1 MAISEELQRRI
12 SSLTGE
18 ETPRQQGMMMSADG
32 QRPFADISLPES
44 LSRRQPDLGIYQ
56 NQDIKEILTDFRT
69 QASAGN
75 AREASEA
82 YIPRLEEMTGMNRN
96 DPDFRAML
104 RGAGLTGGS
113 GGRMS
118 EQDMNMMIAQQGARQ
133 GISPVEQ
140 RAMAFTSYLNTT
152 DRTAPEEVV
161 NNYAMGNMSFDDA
174 IQLSQPIQVIDE
186 VTVTGQ
192 MPETGQMSQAE
203 GERLKMDIFD
213 SIRQRLGGRMT
224 EREGQRLQE
233 AMFGNDN
240 SAVSNEKLMEL
251 QKALQELEAQ
261 RQMTN
266 DPEEKELLGRMIEN
280 TTTKALAPQADLV
293 DQLSQGAGEDDMM
306 AHVRSGDIN
315 VSREMLENNPQL
327 EDMIEQAAIEVGIDP
342 ESMVYGTGIASLNE
356 FTGAEQHGF
365 LKKVAKGIKKVA
377 KVIAPVAAVVPG
389 PWQAPA
395 IAYNRGRAVV
405 NIAKGKGGIGDLM
418 TAAGGFGGDSK
429 IGKFIGDSKI
439 GKAFGESKIGQ
450 FFGAG
455 EGGSGFFNPAEGT
468 KGIFG
473 GSIGP
478 SFRKGIGGLFGGGE
492 GGSGFFNPAEDATGI
507 FGGSIGPAFRRGI
520 GGLFGGGGLPQPVQ
534 GEGGELIYQDAEGN
548 VITQQ
553 EYEQLASQQGRFFGR
568 KTPQLIKSVGD
579 AFGFGG
585 ASGLRDVY
593 GGDVMTDSQGNPIID
608 PTTGQPMRSGFLR
621 NAQGGLS
628 GMGMLGIGALATGLG
643 KLAYEDT
650 KKDKGVQLT
659 PLNTMNAAGRYN
671 LEAEIARRMGQRAPN
686 PTEFGLLPANTM
698 PQLSGGQP
706 REMMYGGAVEDLEG
720 GMARGMQ
727 EGGEVQYPNKGL
739 ESLARVAPDVV
750 KRMGYNMG
758 GYVMPMAYAKG
769 GNVAIEDFDRM
780 NGQINGEG
788 TETSDDVPAML
799 SDGEFVMTG
808 QAVRGAGSYNMN
820 NESGIITLSPT
831 GAPSRD
837 GGTDL
842 MYQLMEAFS
851 SQARPA

>member
-12 SSLTGE
+12 SGLTGE
-18 ETPRQQGMMMSADG
+18 MTPNA
-32 QRPFADISLPES
+32 
-44 LSRRQPDLGIYQ
+44 GI
-56 NQDIKEILTDFRT
+56 TDV
-69 QASAGN
+69 Q
-75 AREASEA
+75 
-82 YIPRLEEMTGMNRN
+82 
-96 DPDFRAML
+96 
-104 RGAGLTGGS
+104 GAGQVS
-113 GGRMS
+113 D
-118 EQDMNMMIAQQGARQ
+118 QDMNMMIAQQGARQ

-140 RAMAFTSYLNTT
+140 RAMAFASYLDTT
-152 DRTAPEEVV
+152 DRTAPEEVI
-161 NNYAMGNMSFDDA
+161 NNYAIGNISFDDA

-186 VTVTGQ
+186 VTATGQ
-192 MPETGQMSQAE
+192 MEDMSPTRGAVGSGMLTPLDRAKVSVMQP
-203 GERLKMDIFD
+203 
-213 SIRQRLGGRMT
+213 MT
-224 EREGQRLQE
+224 DMGIYEP
-233 AMFGNDN
+233 
-240 SAVSNEKLMEL
+240 SASDTKLMEL
-251 QKALQELEAQ
+251 QKALQELEAR

-266 DPEEKELLGRMIEN
+266 DPEEKELLSRMIEN

-327 EDMIEQAAIEVGIDP
+327 EDMIEQAALEVGIDP

-356 FTGAEQHGF
+356 VTGAEQHGF
-365 LKKVAKGIKKVA
+365 IKKIAKGIKKVA
-377 KVIAPVAAVVPG
+377 KVIAPVAAIVPG

-405 NIAKGKGGIGDLM
+405 NIAKGEGGIGDLM

-450 FFGAG
+450 FFGRTPGINPSAATTAG
-455 EGGSGFFNPAEGT
+455 GGISDLLGRAKEFILPGADK
-468 KGIFG
+468 KGLFKNIAG
-473 GSIGP
+473 
-478 SFRKGIGGLFGGGE
+478 GIGKL
-492 GGSGFFNPAEDATGI
+492 
-507 FGGSIGPAFRRGI
+507 
-520 GGLFGGGGLPQPVQ
+520 LGGGGLPQPVQ

-593 GGDVMTDSQGNPIID
+593 GGDVMTDSEGNPIID
-608 PTTGQPMRSGFLR
+608 PTTGQPMRSGFMR

-659 PLNTMNAAGRYN
+659 PLTTMNAAGRYN

-698 PQLSGGQP
+698 PQLSGG
-706 REMMYGGAVEDLEG
+706 REQV
-720 GMARGMQ
+720 MAAAK
-727 EGGEVQYPNKGL
+727 GGEVQYPNKGL
-739 ESLARVAPDVV
+739 ESLAKVAPDVV

-758 GYVMPMAYAKG
+758 GYVMPMAYAEG
-769 GNVAIEDFDRM
+769 GNVAIEDFERM

-808 QAVRGAGSYNMN
+808 QAVRGAGSYDMKND
-820 NESGIITLSPT
+820 SGIITLSPT

>member
-18 ETPRQQGMMMSADG
+18 MTPNAGMTDVQEAGQMSD
-32 QRPFADISLPES
+32 
-44 LSRRQPDLGIYQ
+44 
-56 NQDIKEILTDFRT
+56 
-69 QASAGN
+69 
-75 AREASEA
+75 
-82 YIPRLEEMTGMNRN
+82 
-96 DPDFRAML
+96 
-104 RGAGLTGGS
+104 
-113 GGRMS
+113 
-118 EQDMNMMIAQQGARQ
+118 QDMNMMMANQGARQ

-140 RAMAFTSYLNTT
+140 RAMAFTSYLDTT

-186 VTVTGQ
+186 VVVTGQ
-192 MPETGQMSQAE
+192 MPDMAQEQRQVMAAGMTTPVGGGAISNAE
-203 GERLKMDIFD
+203 MGLMQPSAGGTDAKM
-213 SIRQRLGGRMT
+213 
-224 EREGQRLQE
+224 
-233 AMFGNDN
+233 
-240 SAVSNEKLMEL
+240 MEL
-251 QKALQELEAQ
+251 QQALQVLQE
-261 RQMTN
+261 QMNMTS

-280 TTTKALAPQADLV
+280 ATTKAFAPQADLV

-315 VSREMLENNPQL
+315 VSREMIENNPAL
-327 EDMIEQAAIEVGIDP
+327 EDAIEGAALEVGIDP

-356 FTGAEQHGF
+356 VTGAEQHGF
-365 LKKVAKGIKKVA
+365 FKKIIKGVGKVVKKVA
-377 KVIAPVAAVVPG
+377 PVAMLIPG
-389 PWQAPA
+389 VGTAL
-395 IAYNRGRAVV
+395 GGVL
-405 NIAKGKGGIGDLM
+405 GGIGGLA
-418 TAAGGFGGDSK
+418 TKIPGIGGALGSIGSTVAGGIANLGIPGISSIAGGTAGGFGG
-429 IGKFIGDSKI
+429 IGEALTT
-439 GKAFGESKIGQ
+439 KAGLLGGGMFGETGSMY
-450 FFGAG
+450 AG
-455 EGGSGFFNPAEGT
+455 GPEAGKGLANRLGMGSGTPAQVAQTQLDNMTPEEIAANPTIVEQLKQTAAS
-468 KGIFG
+468 
-473 GSIGP
+473 SIMNKLP
-478 SFRKGIGGLFGGGE
+478 SFT
-492 GGSGFFNPAEDATGI
+492 NPQ
-507 FGGSIGPAFRRGI
+507 S
-520 GGLFGGGGLPQPVQ
+520 
-534 GEGGELIYQDAEGN
+534 
-548 VITQQ
+548 
-553 EYEQLASQQGRFFGR
+553 
-568 KTPQLIKSVGD
+568 
-579 AFGFGG
+579 
-585 ASGLRDVY
+585 
-593 GGDVMTDSQGNPIID
+593 
-608 PTTGQPMRSGFLR
+608 
-621 NAQGGLS
+621 GGLS

-671 LEAEIARRMGQRAPN
+671 LEAEIARRMGQQAPN
-686 PTEFGLLPANTM
+686 PTEFGLLPANTL

-706 REMMYGGAVEDLEG
+706 RLEEQV
-720 GMARGMQ
+720 MAAAQ
-727 EGGEVQYPNKGL
+727 GGEVQYPNKGL

-758 GYVMPMAYAKG
+758 GYVMPMAYAEG

>member
-18 ETPRQQGMMMSADG
+18 TGAQMTEAEGERLIATDTDKMKNFQKLREVLGAQVTERELQRLMDSPKMDMQKALRDISGG
-32 QRPFADISLPES
+32 QMTERELQKFMSLPE
-44 LSRRQPDLGIYQ
+44 
-56 NQDIKEILTDFRT
+56 T
-69 QASAGN
+69 QEAGV
-75 AREASEA
+75 
-82 YIPRLEEMTGMNRN
+82 
-96 DPDFRAML
+96 
-104 RGAGLTGGS
+104 
-113 GGRMS
+113 MS
-118 EQDMNMMIAQQGARQ
+118 DQEMNMMMANQGARQ

-140 RAMAFTSYLNTT
+140 RAVAFTSYLNTT

-186 VTVTGQ
+186 VVVTGQ
-192 MPETGQMSQAE
+192 MPDMAQEQRQAMAAGMTTPVGGGAISNAE
-203 GERLKMDIFD
+203 MGMMQPSAGSTDAKM
-213 SIRQRLGGRMT
+213 
-224 EREGQRLQE
+224 
-233 AMFGNDN
+233 
-240 SAVSNEKLMEL
+240 MEL
-251 QKALQELEAQ
+251 QQALQVLQ
-261 RQMTN
+261 QQMGMTN
-266 DPEEKELLGRMIEN
+266 DPEEKEILGRMIEN
-280 TTTKALAPQADLV
+280 ATTKAFAPQADIV

-315 VSREMLENNPQL
+315 VSREMLENNPAL
-327 EDMIEQAAIEVGIDP
+327 EDAIEGAALEVGIDP

-356 FTGAEQHGF
+356 VTGAEQHGF
-365 LKKVAKGIKKVA
+365 LKKIAKGVKKVV
-377 KVIAPVAAVVPG
+377 KVIAPVAAIVPG

-395 IAYNRGRAVV
+395 IVYN
-405 NIAKGKGGIGDLM
+405 KGKAAINLVKGEGGIGDIM
-418 TAAGGFGGDSK
+418 TVMAGGSQKLLGDKGALKSITSGDFLESGGGFKDALK
-429 IGKFIGDSKI
+429 GIGSIE
-439 GKAFGESKIGQ
+439 GEFKPFEYAKNIGQ
-450 FFGAG
+450 QYKDDQMQGYFGLLGGGEQQPQGVTQEQYDQMTPEEQAVILAQQNQASSPFNIGRKILG
-455 EGGSGFFNPAEGT
+455 EGNTSNFF
-468 KGIFG
+468 KGIEDTIKGQTGPTSNSLFANLP
-473 GSIGP
+473 SMP
-478 SFRKGIGGLFGGGE
+478 SFRNENGL
-492 GGSGFFNPAEDATGI
+492 T
-507 FGGSIGPAFRRGI
+507 
-520 GGLFGGGGLPQPVQ
+520 
-534 GEGGELIYQDAEGN
+534 
-548 VITQQ
+548 
-553 EYEQLASQQGRFFGR
+553 
-568 KTPQLIKSVGD
+568 
-579 AFGFGG
+579 
-585 ASGLRDVY
+585 
-593 GGDVMTDSQGNPIID
+593 
-608 PTTGQPMRSGFLR
+608 
-621 NAQGGLS
+621 
-628 GMGMLGIGALATGLG
+628 GMGMLGIGALAAGLG

-671 LEAEIARRMGQRAPN
+671 LEAEIARRMGQQAPN
-686 PTEFGLLPANTM
+686 PTEFGLLPANTL

-706 REMMYGGAVEDLEG
+706 REVMTA
-720 GMARGMQ
+720 AQ
-727 EGGEVQYPNKGL
+727 GGEVDYPNKGL
-739 ESLARVAPDVV
+739 ESLAKVAPDVV

-758 GYVMPMAYAKG
+758 GYVMPMAYAEG

>member
-18 ETPRQQGMMMSADG
+18 MTP
-32 QRPFADISLPES
+32 
-44 LSRRQPDLGIYQ
+44 
-56 NQDIKEILTDFRT
+56 
-69 QASAGN
+69 SAGMN
-75 AREASEA
+75 DVQEA
-82 YIPRLEEMTGMNRN
+82 GQ
-96 DPDFRAML
+96 
-104 RGAGLTGGS
+104 
-113 GGRMS
+113 MS
-118 EQDMNMMIAQQGARQ
+118 DQDMNMMIAQQGARQ

-140 RAMAFTSYLNTT
+140 RAVAFTSYLDTT

-186 VTVTGQ
+186 VVVTGQ
-192 MPETGQMSQAE
+192 MPDMTPTTRPVGGGATSNAE
-203 GERLKMDIFD
+203 MGMMQPSAGSTDAKM
-213 SIRQRLGGRMT
+213 
-224 EREGQRLQE
+224 
-233 AMFGNDN
+233 
-240 SAVSNEKLMEL
+240 MEL
-251 QKALQELEAQ
+251 QQALQVLQE
-261 RQMTN
+261 QMNMTS

-280 TTTKALAPQADLV
+280 ATTKAFAPQSDLV

-306 AHVRSGDIN
+306 AHVRSGDVN
-315 VSREMLENNPQL
+315 VSREMIENNPAL
-327 EDMIEQAAIEVGIDP
+327 EDAIENAALEVGIDP

-356 FTGAEQHGF
+356 VTGAEQHGF
-365 LKKVAKGIKKVA
+365 LKKIAKGVKKVV
-377 KVIAPVAAVVPG
+377 KVIAPVAAIVPG

-395 IAYNRGRAVV
+395 IAYNRGKAVV
-405 NIAKGKGGIGDLM
+405 NIAKGEGGIGDLL
-418 TAAGGFGGDSK
+418 TASGGFGGDSK
-429 IGKFIGDSKI
+429 IGKFL
-439 GKAFGESKIGQ
+439 
-450 FFGAG
+450 
-455 EGGSGFFNPAEGT
+455 GGTPSFNPAADATGM
-468 KGIFG
+468 FG
-473 GSIGP
+473 GTIGP
-478 SFRKGIGGLFGGGE
+478 SIRSGIGKLFGGGE

-507 FGGSIGPAFRRGI
+507 FGGSIGPSIRRGI
-520 GGLFGGGGLPQPVQ
+520 GGLFGGGQQ
-534 GEGGELIYQDAEGN
+534 GTATTQEDGSIVYQDAEGN
-548 VITQQ
+548 VITQA
-553 EYEQLASQQGRFFGR
+553 EYQKANEF

-593 GGDVMTDSQGNPIID
+593 GGE
-608 PTTGQPMRSGFLR
+608 PMRDANGNIITNPDGSPVLSGFMK

-698 PQLSGGQP
+698 PQLSGG
-706 REMMYGGAVEDLEG
+706 REQV
-720 GMARGMQ
+720 MAAAK
-727 EGGEVQYPNKGL
+727 GGEVQYPNKGL
-739 ESLARVAPDVV
+739 ESLAKVAPDVV

-758 GYVMPMAYAKG
+758 GYVMPMAYAEG
-769 GNVAIEDFDRM
+769 GNVAVEDFERM

-808 QAVRGAGSYNMN
+808 QAVRGAGSYDMKND
-820 NESGIITLSPT
+820 SGIITLSPT
-831 GAPSRD
+831 GAPSRN